1 MPTVPISSLRRGPGT
16 LGLKSR
22 LSAGLTLGFPERDT
36 LDDRMPRDC
45 PGSKAAL
52 DLAFRGDLGGKD
64 LGGCAVIRGQSGAG
78 AENEIVSSVT
88 NPPPS
93 SLKANPYGDF

>member
-1 MPTVPISSLRRGPGT
+1 MNFMKFPKGSVSDVAGARPHAAYLGAYLGALSARAPGHGAGTVPTVPISSLRRGPGT

-36 LDDRMPRDC
+36 SDDRMPRDC

-52 DLAFRGDLGGKD
+52 AFRGDLG
-64 LGGCAVIRGQSGAG
+64 
-78 AENEIVSSVT
+78 
-88 NPPPS
+88 
-93 SLKANPYGDF
+93 F